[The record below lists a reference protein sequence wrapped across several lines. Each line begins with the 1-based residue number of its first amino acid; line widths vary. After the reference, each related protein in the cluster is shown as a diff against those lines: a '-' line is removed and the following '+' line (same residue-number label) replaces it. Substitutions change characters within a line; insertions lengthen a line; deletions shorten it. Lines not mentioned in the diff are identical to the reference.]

1 MTDDDLRNCI
11 VIHDNFNIVW
21 SSNLLS
27 SEILEYSKLS
37 FGHVAFPL
45 QYYWNQTH
53 STESSNNKPFL
64 VVRQEHLH
72 DDMNRLEEFLKG
84 SKKIQGLS
92 LSSPSLPKWQPSDS
106 HHFTTG
112 RVSAT
117 LSSYARQ
124 NLCCALRDEFRIY
137 QMMIN
142 RAENLDAHAREE
154 ATQEDLRV
162 CNIGSWEELA
172 CPPLIR

>member
-11 VIHDNFNIVW
+11 VIHDNFNFVW

-84 SKKIQGLS
+84 SQTIQERSSS
-92 LSSPSLPKWQPSDS
+92 LSPPKWRPTDS
-106 HHFTTG
+106 QHFTTG

-117 LSSYARQ
+117 LSWDARR
-124 NLCCALRDEFRIY
+124 NVCCTLRDEFRIY
-137 QMMIN
+137 HMLIN
-142 RAENLDAHAREE
+142 RAENLDALAIQE
-154 ATQEDLRV
+154 TSQEDLRV
-162 CNIGSWEELA
+162 CSVGSWQELV
-172 CPPLIR
+172 CPPWNR